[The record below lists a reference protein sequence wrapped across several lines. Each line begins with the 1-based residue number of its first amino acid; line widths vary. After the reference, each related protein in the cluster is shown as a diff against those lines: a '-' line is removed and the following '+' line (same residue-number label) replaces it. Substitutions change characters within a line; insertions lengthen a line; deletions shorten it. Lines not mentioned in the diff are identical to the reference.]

1 MLDRTWIAAHLPHRH
16 RMCLLNAVLDWSASA
31 IRCRADNHRA
41 PDHPLRAADRLGA
54 ATAIEYAAQAMA
66 VHGALLAPTPGEP
79 TQGYLASVRDA
90 ALHVERLDDLPGD
103 LEIEAERISGDTAVV
118 LYRFAV
124 RHAGQTVAEGRA
136 AVVLDAGRGNP
147 GQAGA
152 DR

>member
-1 MLDRTWIAAHLPHRH
+1 MLDRDWIAAHIPHRH
-16 RMCLLNAVLDWSASA
+16 RMCLLDAVLDWSATT
-31 IRCRADNHRA
+31 IRCRAGDHRT
-41 PDHPLRAADRLGA
+41 PDHPLRADGRLGA

-66 VHGALLAPTPGEP
+66 VHGALLAPTTGEP

-90 ALHVERLDDLPGD
+90 ALHVERLDDLSGD

-124 RHAGQTVAEGRA
+124 RHAGQTIAEGRA
-136 AVVLDAGRGNP
+136 AVILDAGRGSP
-147 GQAGA
+147 GQAST